1 MNFFKTIFCP
11 RKDRIRTY
19 NQQIKSL
26 LLYHLSYRFILALL
40 SPLPSSEN
48 SCSDLGLLFNGI
60 PGCIRTLLI
69 CELTSLT
76 LYLGLQI
83 PQQVVS
89 ALLLLRW
96 FFIVTPQM
104 TNLGLAIRNNNLS
117 PMPPNLMMT
126 QLAKAK
132 SPKRN
137 RVYKVY
143 LGLTKLGK

>member
-1 MNFFKTIFCP
+1 MSLMVTYMKKYKLRLANEP
-11 RKDRIRTY
+11 SRARTCDS
-19 NQQIKSL
+19 QIKSL
-26 LLYHLSYRFILALL
+26 ILYQLSYRFILALL

-76 LYLGLQI
+76 LYLRLQI

-96 FFIVTPQM
+96 FFKVIPQM
-104 TNLGLAIRNNNLS
+104 TMLGVDMRKNIFCEVLS
-117 PMPPNLMMT
+117 LRLFCLYPIPYHL
-126 QLAKAK
+126 
-132 SPKRN
+132 R
-137 RVYKVY
+137 
-143 LGLTKLGK
+143 

>member
-1 MNFFKTIFCP
+1 MTQTPFTVNEPNGNIYEKYKLRLANEP
-11 RKDRIRTY
+11 SRARTCDS
-19 NQQIKSL
+19 QIKSL
-26 LLYHLSYRFILALL
+26 ILYQLSYRFILALL

-76 LYLGLQI
+76 LYLRLQI

-96 FFIVTPQM
+96 FFYVTPQM
-104 TNLGLAIRNNNLS
+104 TRLGVDMRKNVFCEVLS
-117 PMPPNLMMT
+117 LRLFCLYPIP
-126 QLAKAK
+126 
-132 SPKRN
+132 
-137 RVYKVY
+137 
-143 LGLTKLGK
+143 